1 MSSQPNNDTLYAQN
15 LAEGSLAGPPEGW
28 RQKKKKNRQGKRTL
42 RSPLLAPA
50 KNACLNDA
58 VDDDKDAGLHKEK

>member
-15 LAEGSLAGPPEGW
+15 LAEGSLAGGMEA
-28 RQKKKKNRQGKRTL
+28 KKKNRQGKRTL